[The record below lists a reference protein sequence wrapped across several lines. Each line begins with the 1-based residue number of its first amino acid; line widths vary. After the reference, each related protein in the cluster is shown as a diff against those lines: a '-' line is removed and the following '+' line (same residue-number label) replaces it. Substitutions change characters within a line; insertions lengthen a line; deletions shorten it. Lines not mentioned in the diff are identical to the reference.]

1 MLPAGTALPTV
12 AEIKRAVA
20 AEFEIDVAAMSEPY
34 RSGRNAYEQSRP
46 RQLAMV
52 LALTITRHSKVRIGF
67 FFGQRD
73 HSTVFHARRAVN
85 ARLRSD
91 PELRAKAMNVLR
103 ELRRGG

>member
-1 MLPAGTALPTV
+1 MHPAGTALPTV

-34 RSGRNAYEQSRP
+34 RAGLNVCTTASRP
-46 RQLAMV
+46 RQLAI
-52 LALTITRHSKVRIGF
+52 ALSALMTRHSKARIGF

-103 ELRRGG
+103 ELRRG